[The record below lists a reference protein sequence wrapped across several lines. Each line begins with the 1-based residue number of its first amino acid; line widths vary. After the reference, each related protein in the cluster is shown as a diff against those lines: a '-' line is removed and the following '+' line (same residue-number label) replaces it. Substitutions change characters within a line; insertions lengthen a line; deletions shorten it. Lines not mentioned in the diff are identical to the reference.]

1 LTDGGKGFLCQTKV
15 GNDWN
20 VYIKSMCLSYL
31 RKRNEILQDANWIE
45 RKLFEMLVRI
55 FVYF

>member
-1 LTDGGKGFLCQTKV
+1 
-15 GNDWN
+15 
-20 VYIKSMCLSYL
+20 MCLSYL

-45 RKLFEMLVRI
+45 RKLFEMLVRM